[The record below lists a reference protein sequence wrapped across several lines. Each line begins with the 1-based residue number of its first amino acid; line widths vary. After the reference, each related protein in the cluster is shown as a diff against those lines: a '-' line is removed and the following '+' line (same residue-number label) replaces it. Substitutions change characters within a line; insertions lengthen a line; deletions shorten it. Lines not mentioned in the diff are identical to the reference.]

1 VAGIREHPA
10 GIKRLKILY
19 MSHTKRSIDPT
30 YKDRFDTTRDG
41 KKWYKP
47 PKAFKKI
54 KRRQEKAKAKQ
65 ALRAGK
71 EPERT
76 PKKDV
81 YEYL

>member
-1 VAGIREHPA
+1 
-10 GIKRLKILY
+10 
-19 MSHTKRSIDPT
+19 MSHTKRSTDPV
-30 YKDRFDTTRDG
+30 YNSAFDTDRDG

-47 PKAFKKI
+47 PKVYKKI
-54 KRRQEKAKAKQ
+54 KRREEKAKAKQ
-65 ALRAGK
+65 AILNGK